1 MSFNQMLR
9 NRTMCMLLNPFLLL
23 QVMRGFKEAQVE
35 NAELVN
41 LGQLDTLGKGKEILY
56 ENYQ

>member
-41 LGQLDTLGKGKEILY
+41 LGQLDTLGKGKVNSI
-56 ENYQ
+56 